1 MWTIEERFDTA
12 DDGIRIEFRARNG
25 RGPFDERLVP
35 ESAVLT
41 IREGVEG
48 TSTLESVTGGDARRI
63 ERCWETGE
71 ALQLDVLREDG
82 DHLHGRLL
90 PVAGEGHEFTVEWSK
105 STFPPKLEELPQPS
119 DD

>member
-1 MWTIEERFDTA
+1 MWTTEERFDTA
-12 DDGIRIEFRARNG
+12 DDAIRIEFRARSG
-25 RGPFDERLVP
+25 GGPFDERLVP

-41 IREGVEG
+41 IGEG
-48 TSTLESVTGGDARRI
+48 TSSLESVTGEDARRI

-71 ALQLDVLREDG
+71 ALYLDILREDG

-90 PVAGEGHEFTVEWSK
+90 PVSGSEREFTVEWSK
-105 STFPPKLEELPQPS
+105 STFLSKLEELPQPS